1 MMRLIEF
8 LIMVLLLNKDAIDY
22 HTTKFSYIIEK
33 ITPFYAYF
41 VARKISHYRCKIF
54 LLLQSK
60 KFFPL
65 SIVLFF
71 IFKKFFFTLL
81 FRYKYI

>member
-1 MMRLIEF
+1 MHI
-8 LIMVLLLNKDAIDY
+8 
-22 HTTKFSYIIEK
+22 SYQAKYPIIG
-33 ITPFYAYF
+33 
-41 VARKISHYRCKIF
+41 VKIF